1 MQAPSSCIVFTPKA
15 VADAMVSALR
25 PRADERFLEPCVG
38 GGSLVQALARRG
50 IPREAIRGLDLD
62 RHPRPSDG
70 YARVIRDVDFLDW
83 SVRTAERFDKI
94 IANPP
99 FLALSR
105 LPTSLRKNALQV
117 VDPFS
122 QRPVTLGGNYW
133 QAFLCAAISLLA
145 PDGSLC
151 FLLPAAWDYTNYARA
166 LREEL
171 PTHFEH
177 VCVHRSCSPLFDR
190 VREGSVVLVARG
202 FHRANRTFRR
212 IEHNT
217 VQQLLGSLANE
228 KQLES
233 SSAAAEPG
241 LQPKTRH
248 TKLGELVKIR
258 IGAVTGDSGY
268 FLLTEQERRN
278 RNIPVRCCVK
288 VLTRSSHLSAAAI
301 TLRLWNRLRD
311 EGERVW
317 MFWPEGKGLN
327 HKSVRRYLRLKPEK
341 SGCHRQR
348 FKVQCRSPW
357 YRTILPADVDGF
369 LSGMSSLGPWI
380 ALSRVRK
387 LSATN
392 TLYVVTF
399 KKAKT
404 SAERAAI
411 GLSLLTTS
419 ARDALSSVGRRY
431 ADGLLKYEPGD
442 LGKVEIPVIA
452 KFKGVTRR
460 YRQAIEKLLDG
471 EVSEAQRLADESF
484 FDSKPEVTSRKGS
497 MPTGIRPS
505 SEADPALGGRRLAN
519 TS

>member
-1 MQAPSSCIVFTPKA
+1 
-15 VADAMVSALR
+15 MVSALR

-122 QRPVTLGGNYW
+122 QRPVTLAGNYW

-151 FLLPAAWDYTNYARA
+151 FLLPAAWDYTNYARI

-171 PTHFEH
+171 PRHFEH
-177 VCVHRSCSPLFDR
+177 VCVHRSSSPLFDR

-217 VQQLLGSLANE
+217 VQQLLGSLTNE
-228 KQLES
+228 KQFES
-233 SSAAAEPG
+233 SCAAAEPG
-241 LQPKTRH
+241 LQPKTKH

-258 IGAVTGDSGY
+258 IGAVTGDSDY

-278 RNIPVRCCVK
+278 RKLPVRCCVR
-288 VLTRSSHLSAAAI
+288 VLTRSSHLRAACI
-301 TLRLWNRLRD
+301 TESLWNRLRE

-317 MFWPEGKGLN
+317 LFRPEGRGLN
-327 HKSVRRYLRLKPEK
+327 NKSVQRYQRLKPEEG
-341 SGCHRQR
+341 GCHRQR
-348 FKVQCRSPW
+348 FKIQCRSPW
-357 YRTILPADVDGF
+357 YRTILPTDVHGF

-380 ALSRVRK
+380 AFSRVRE

-399 KKAKT
+399 RKAKT
-404 SAERAAI
+404 SADRAAI

-419 ARDALSSVGRRY
+419 ARNALSKVGRRY

-442 LGKVEIPVIA
+442 LENVEIPVVR
-452 KFKGVTRR
+452 KSKGVTLR
-460 YRQAIEKLLDG
+460 YRQAVQELLEGKL
-471 EVSEAQRLADESF
+471 SEAQRLADESA
-484 FDSKPEVTSRKGS
+484 FDSHLRATVR
-497 MPTGIRPS
+497 
-505 SEADPALGGRRLAN
+505 
-519 TS
+519 